1 MSEQSGSPA
10 VHSLLGWLVAGG
22 AALVAS
28 ILGLFRWTVRTIAG
42 EVIAEHNRDDNAHQ
56 VAADKRHE
64 AIQDDLDRLTS
75 LVTQMHEDVAL
86 LIQSHN
92 QAVKSGTC
100 PALVPARRASD
111 PSDADMTPLRAN
123 GGHRGRQ

>member
-1 MSEQSGSPA
+1 MSEQTGPHA
-10 VHSLLGWLVAGG
+10 GWLAWFVGGGLAFLATLAGT
-22 AALVAS
+22 
-28 ILGLFRWTVRTIAG
+28 FRWIVRTIAS

-56 VAADKRHE
+56 IAADKRHE
-64 AIQDDLDRLTS
+64 AIQDDLDRLTR

-123 GGHRGRQ
+123 CGHRGRQ